1 MTQQTQQPPE
11 ASEGEREAKNP
22 PGEAASS
29 QTPKAPSSP
38 QKAKPQVRSL
48 RAEKSCAKSYLKEVR
63 SELKE
68 HGGRLSSEAR
78 KSIDDAVAAL
88 DAALSGKSAE
98 AIAEA
103 REKLEHLAEEH
114 LKFRRSSETAE
125 YILAIAEALAIAL
138 VLRFFI
144 VEPYKIPSGSMI
156 PTLLIGDHIFVN
168 KLSYG
173 VRIPALDKLAVHW
186 GGYKR
191 GDVVV
196 FVNPLDDD
204 LPLLQR
210 RDYVKR
216 IVGLPGDTIEVK
228 NEVIHINGIPQARQS
243 IDSSFG
249 YYDRL
254 PDGTTWLGQK
264 AELLHETLIR
274 TGNGSEEGAE
284 TIVHDVLRD
293 PMRPHPVFEG
303 PFQVPDGHL
312 FMMGDNRDNSQD
324 GRYGR
329 DGGWF
334 VPFGHV
340 KGRAFVIWYSW
351 GVPGSWP
358 WGDKG
363 IRFGR
368 LFRGI

>member
-1 MTQQTQQPPE
+1 MSQQTQQPE
-11 ASEGEREAKNP
+11 SEGERAK
-22 PGEAASS
+22 AAS
-29 QTPKAPSSP
+29 PKENAASP
-38 QKAKPQVRSL
+38 EHPKPKTEVRSL
-48 RAEKSCAKSYLKEVR
+48 RAERSLAKSYLKEVR
-63 SELKE
+63 GALKE
-68 HGGRLSSEAR
+68 HGGRLSSEVQ
-78 KSIDDAVAAL
+78 KDIEDAAAAL
-88 DAALSGKSAE
+88 ETVLSGKSAE
-98 AIAEA
+98 AIVLA
-103 REKLEHLAEEH
+103 REHLESLSEEH
-114 LKFRRSSETAE
+114 LRFRRSSETAE

-138 VLRFFI
+138 LLRFFI

-173 VRIPALDKLAVHW
+173 VRIPALDKLALHW
-186 GGYKR
+186 GGYER

-216 IVGLPGDTIEVK
+216 IVGLPGDTIEIK
-228 NEVIHINGIPQARQS
+228 DEVIHVNGVPQERVSMDTEFA
-243 IDSSFG
+243 
-249 YYDRL
+249 YHDRS
-254 PDGTTWLGQK
+254 PDGKTWFGQK
-264 AELLHETLIR
+264 AELMRETLAR
-274 TGNGSEEGAE
+274 TGNGSGGE
-284 TIVHDVLRD
+284 TLVHDVLRD
-293 PMRPHPVFEG
+293 PMRPHAPYEG
-303 PFQVPDGHL
+303 PFHVPAGHL

-329 DGGWF
+329 LGGWF

-358 WGDKG
+358 WGKQG
-363 IRFGR
+363 IRFSR